1 MAKDH
6 DNTVPQVIQPHNAQA
21 EMAVLGAILFDN
33 NAHQRATPHNDRPHG
48 HNLPFQEGRLMI
60 TAR

>member
-33 NAHQRATPHNDRPHG
+33 NAHQRVSDILKPRDFYGTYAA
-48 HNLPFQEGRLMI
+48 I
-60 TAR
+60 S